1 VSIVLGKATLTGN
14 AVTLSP
20 PEGGFGGITAAR
32 ITNYTGDVIIITNI
46 SSDSPGQEYLMP
58 FQQNVYHIENVR
70 TPPTAAGV
78 QLGAAFATATLLVE
92 WSNDPLKDFPGTYPT
107 ALTQAGIISSAAPK
121 FNVAEV
127 AIPADAATH
136 TIPANPARTG
146 LSFIVDGANAVE
158 WNDVDSGWGTNPQ
171 AASGTGRTVDTA
183 SAVYFRATGGV
194 ASSVQYWETT
204 Y

>member
-1 VSIVLGKATLTGN
+1 VALVLGKATLVGN

-20 PEGGFGGITAAR
+20 PEGGFGGVTAVR
-32 ITNYTGDVIIITNI
+32 LTNYTGDVLIITNI
-46 SSDSPGQEYLMP
+46 SSDAPGQEYLMP

-70 TPPTAAGV
+70 TPPQVVGQ
-78 QLGAAFATATLLVE
+78 QLGATFATATLLVE

-121 FNVAEV
+121 FNVAEL
-127 AIPADAATH
+127 AIPGDSATH
-136 TIPANPARTG
+136 SIPANGARTG
-146 LSFIVDGANAVE
+146 LSFVGDGTNAVE
-158 WNDVDSGWGTNPQ
+158 WNDADTGWGTNPQ
-171 AASGTGRTVDTA
+171 VAAGTGRTVDTA
-183 SAVYFRATGGV
+183 SAVYFRAIGAA

>member
-1 VSIVLGKATLTGN
+1 MSLVLGKAVLAGN

-20 PEGGFGGITAAR
+20 PEGGFGGITAVR
-32 ITNYTGDVIIITNI
+32 LTNYTGDVLILTNI

-70 TPPTAAGV
+70 TPPQVVGQ
-78 QLGAAFATATLLVE
+78 QLAAAFATATLLVE

-121 FNVAEV
+121 FNVAAV
-127 AIPADAATH
+127 AIPNDAATH
-136 TIPANPARTG
+136 TIPANGARTSM
-146 LSFIVDGANAVE
+146 SFFVDGANAVE
-158 WNDVDSGWGTNPQ
+158 WNDADSGWGTNPQ
-171 AASGTGRTVDTA
+171 VQVGSGRTVDTTQ
-183 SAVYFRATGGV
+183 AVYLRAVGG
-194 ASSVQYWETT
+194 ATSVQYWETA